1 MEMNKVVQVARIE
14 EVNILHNVRLI
25 NNHDLNARVSKDNL
39 SAQFTLAGD
48 VKGDINCYLCL
59 DDKDLGHTDRN
70 YLFPLF
76 IEAMNILIGKQ
87 ISFDPDLT
95 DLHIKLSTPKIKLN
109 PTLVH
114 TNGRSSTHLYQL
126 ELDETSY
133 DVLIQYS
140 LEMMN

>member
-14 EVNILHNVRLI
+14 EINILHNVRLI